1 MGKYTMLH
9 NINKVLCVL
18 LDDGRSITG
27 KLLVFDKH
35 MNVVLGDAVEERP
48 QSKKAAEE
56 GIPAPTRQLGL
67 ILLRGEHV
75 VSVTVQKESG
85 SSGAGAA
92 DFSNAPKS
100 AKAGAVKRQHKE

>member
-35 MNVVLGDAVEERP
+35 MNVVLGDAIEERP
-48 QSKKAAEE
+48 RSKKSMEE
-56 GIPAPTRQLGL
+56 GTPAPTRQLGL

-75 VSVTVQKESG
+75 VSVTVQKDS
-85 SSGAGAA
+85 SSGGNDAA
-92 DFSNAPKS
+92 DFSAAPKS
-100 AKAGAVKRQHKE
+100 AKAGAVKRKRE